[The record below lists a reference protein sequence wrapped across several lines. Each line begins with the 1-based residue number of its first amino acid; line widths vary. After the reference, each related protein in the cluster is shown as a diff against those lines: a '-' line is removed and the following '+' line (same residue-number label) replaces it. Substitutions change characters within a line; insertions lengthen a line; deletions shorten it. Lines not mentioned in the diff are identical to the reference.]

1 MIMSTRLFSK
11 FVVTLAVLS
20 GLVFLVRAGV
30 ADFLRLAPC
39 TYIESVQQGGRI
51 YPADLV
57 VAREQL
63 LLARDWDG
71 ANPVVPEFSAQIA
84 LMRYRLVGF
93 SPRLQALFLNEAIGE
108 LQRATS
114 LRPNLPHLWA
124 ARMTAGSWLITVSRR
139 GVADDALVKRELS
152 AISRAMHRAYALG
165 PSEPVVLQQIV
176 SVGRTHYAE
185 LSAEDRAIVN
195 RAMTAVG
202 QLRLNI

>member
-1 MIMSTRLFSK
+1 MSNRLFSK
-11 FVVTLAVLS
+11 FFVTFTVLS
-20 GLVFLVRAGV
+20 GLVFLVRTGV

-39 TYIESVQQGGRI
+39 SYVESIQHGGRI
-51 YPADLV
+51 YPAELIA
-57 VAREQL
+57 AREQL
-63 LLARDWDG
+63 LLAREWDS
-71 ANPVVPEFSAQIA
+71 ANPIVPEFSAQIA
-84 LMRYRLVGF
+84 LMRSRLVSF

-108 LQRATS
+108 LQRAIE

-176 SVGRTHYAE
+176 SAGRVHYAE
-185 LSAEDRAIVN
+185 LSAEDRAIIN
-195 RAMTAVG
+195 RAMTSVG